1 MFKKIAFGFLLS
13 SLFLLI
19 PLKAQAQ
26 YLCGG
31 TGLVYSDPLLC
42 QYACGSSCEELTAT
56 TTGSSGTCDTTDYEG
71 FVYDSQTGFTYAM
84 SKSQNFWTNWT
95 NLATIQNST
104 DNTALNQIMTY
115 YSVSNAWIG
124 AYDPSMSSAYNTNDP
139 QNYVWQSTGTAV
151 SSGYNNWASGQ
162 PNNALYQQ
170 DIGVIP
176 SNLYGEHWAEMES
189 NGTWNDE
196 GYHYNFPSSQGYAP
210 YYNAFVQWSGPLS
223 CVDGTTPPSTSTGS
237 TQTQLISTYCNNTTP
252 CYLCTDSTTL
262 SECQSGNTYPTGTAY
277 LCPAGQ
283 TQCSKNEISGT
294 PQCPSGYTLQN
305 GECVSN
311 IAPSCPGGYTF
322 SNGECVEKT
331 SPSCP
336 SGYTETNGQC
346 QQGNVGGSVWN
357 IWGQELLYTSGNC
370 ISGDGFWVGSVCFN
384 TSNNTFG
391 GTVAYDNGYLYTNMY
406 SGSGSG
412 ITGDG
417 GYWKESGYISYK
429 ASNNTFSGSIY
440 SPYGNEYITGNG
452 NCLDFSGEGI
462 SGSNQVCMS
471 LNTTAMSCPSG
482 YALENGECVGTASPY
497 CSKAGYSLT
506 NADNTCTSSITP
518 TYTCPSGTTLVNN
531 QCVSYSCPLGGS
543 TQCIEPSGSSTY
555 YCSPNTC
562 NNVQSGGQTVTN
574 PAPVP
579 SQTNNGT
586 VTNTGCVGQV
596 YIFSGQA
603 YFCKPAGLQTGGTN
617 CCQSTKDWFGLGSCD
632 ASEQKLAQLRSDYE
646 CNEVGTYCS
655 ESFLGIC
662 LQTMQSWCCFGGELA
677 ELVQVQVKGGNWSSV
692 GFPSGGGPGE
702 VQPWVAGTGF
712 GSPDSPNCSGF
723 TPTQFQNIDFS
734 QVNLKPFYANI
745 TTSAAA
751 NATGAVN
758 SAESNF
764 SNELTGSNP

>member
-1 MFKKIAFGFLLS
+1 MLWQLKIGMGDNMFKKIAFGFLLS

-31 TGLVYSDPLLC
+31 TGLVYSDPVFC
-42 QYACGSSCEELTAT
+42 QYACGSSCEELTAA

-71 FVYDSQTGFTYAM
+71 FVYDSQTGFTYAI

-104 DNTALNQIMTY
+104 DNTALNQIITY

-151 SSGYNNWASGQ
+151 SSGYNYWASGQ

-176 SNLYGEHWAEMES
+176 SNLYGEHWAEMKS
-189 NGTWNDE
+189 DGTWNDE

-210 YYNAFVQWSGPLS
+210 YYNALVQWSGPLS
-223 CVDGTTPPSTSTGS
+223 CVDGTTPPSTSLGGT
-237 TQTQLISTYCNNTTP
+237 TTQLNSTYCNGSSNCWLCTNGTNISECSSGTIFPSGSGELCTYNQTP
-252 CYLCTDSTTL
+252 CV
-262 SECQSGNTYPTGTAY
+262 Q
-277 LCPAGQ
+277 Q
-283 TQCSKNEISGT
+283 TST
-294 PQCPSGYTLQN
+294 PQCPSGYNWN
-305 GECVSN
+305 GSSCVSTVS
-311 IAPSCPGGYTF
+311 ASCPGGYTW
-322 SNGECVEKT
+322 NGSTCTETTTTTISACSSGHWNGSQCVTTETKNWTCPYRSLWYECGGSPDRCRGSGTTSSLERYDCSANVT
-331 SPSCP
+331 VYYSPSCP
-336 SGYTETNGQC
+336 SGY
-346 QQGNVGGSVWN
+346 
-357 IWGQELLYTSGNC
+357 Y
-370 ISGDGFWVGSVCFN
+370 
-384 TSNNTFG
+384 
-391 GTVAYDNGYLYTNMY
+391 
-406 SGSGSG
+406 
-412 ITGDG
+412 
-417 GYWKESGYISYK
+417 YI
-429 ASNNTFSGSIY
+429 
-440 SPYGNEYITGNG
+440 GNG
-452 NCLDFSGEGI
+452 ECA
-462 SGSNQVCMS
+462 
-471 LNTTAMSCPSG
+471 TTTTLTASPTCPSG
-482 YALENGECVGTASPY
+482 YTLSG
-497 CSKAGYSLT
+497 
-506 NADNTCTSSITP
+506 NTCTATTSA
-518 TYTCPSGTTLVNN
+518 TCPSGTTLINGE
-531 QCVSYSCPLGGS
+531 CVSYSCPLGGS

-555 YCSPNTC
+555 YCSPYSCSNTATT
-562 NNVQSGGQTVTN
+562 SPSVTN
-574 PAPVP
+574 PSPAPA
-579 SQTNNGT
+579 QTNNGT

-677 ELVQVQVKGGNWSSV
+677 ELVQVQVKGGNWSSA

-712 GSPDSPNCSGF
+712 GSADSPNCGGF

>member
-1 MFKKIAFGFLLS
+1 MLKKIVFGFLLS

-19 PLKAQAQ
+19 PLRAQAQ

-42 QYACGSSCEELTAT
+42 QYACGASCEELTAA

-71 FVYDSQTGFTYAM
+71 FVYDSTTGFTYAM
-84 SKSQNFWTNWT
+84 SVSHNFWTNWT

-104 DNTALNQIMTY
+104 DNTALNQIMAY

-124 AYDPSMSSAYNTNDP
+124 AYDPSLSSAYNTNDP
-139 QNYVWQSTGTAV
+139 QNYIWQSTGTAV

-210 YYNAFVQWSGPLS
+210 YYNALVQWNGPLS
-223 CVDGTTPPSTSTGS
+223 CVNGTVPPSTSVGS
-237 TQTQLISTYCNNTTP
+237 TQTQLTSTYCNNTTP
-252 CYLCTDSTTL
+252 CYLCTDGTTI
-262 SECQSGNTYPTGTAY
+262 SECQSGNTYPSGSAY
-277 LCPAGQ
+277 LCPLGQ
-283 TQCSKNEISGT
+283 TQCNKNIST
-294 PQCPSGYTLQN
+294 PQCPSGYTWN
-305 GECVSN
+305 GTTCTETITQTTSPTTIYSGGGFSGSISYWNGDGNLVVFTGSGNSISLSN
-311 IAPSCPGGYTF
+311 NIPGGFGSITYNNGSFSGSMTYYSVYGSTYIFTGSGNSISLSTGYGNISLGSITYNNGSFSGSMSYSTVSGGYIAFYT
-322 SNGECVEKT
+322 SGT
-331 SPSCP
+331 TIYGYYDDGYGGDAILGSITYTQPTTTTACP
-336 SGYTETNGQC
+336 SGYTYSNG
-346 QQGNVGGSVWN
+346 
-357 IWGQELLYTSGNC
+357 
-370 ISGDGFWVGSVCFN
+370 
-384 TSNNTFG
+384 
-391 GTVAYDNGYLYTNMY
+391 
-406 SGSGSG
+406 
-412 ITGDG
+412 
-417 GYWKESGYISYK
+417 
-429 ASNNTFSGSIY
+429 
-440 SPYGNEYITGNG
+440 
-452 NCLDFSGEGI
+452 
-462 SGSNQVCMS
+462 
-471 LNTTAMSCPSG
+471 
-482 YALENGECVGTASPY
+482 
-497 CSKAGYSLT
+497 
-506 NADNTCTSSITP
+506 TCTETVTQTTSP
-518 TYTCPSGTTLVNN
+518 TCPSGSTL
-531 QCVSYSCPLGGS
+531 QGSECVSYSCPLNGTPQGS
-543 TQCIEPSGSSTY
+543 APGQNYTCVEPTGSSNY
-555 YCSPNTC
+555 YCSPDIC
-562 NNVQSGGQTVTN
+562 SDVQAGGQTVTN

-579 SQTNNGT
+579 AQTNNGT

-655 ESFLGIC
+655 ESFLGVC

-677 ELVQVQVKGGNWSSV
+677 ELIQVQVKGGNWSSV

-745 TTSAAA
+745 TTSASA
-751 NATGAVN
+751 NTTGAVN
-758 SAESNF
+758 SAETNF